1 MRIFMA
7 VAAISLLGAVSTTA
21 GAQEA
26 GTGARMASEARL
38 AGDSADRKEALSAQW
53 KKGERMAAD
62 GGTLLRRSERRLLS
76 LSRDAKRLEA
86 RADKAVQARLREEA
100 ALARG
105 QRMVKEGE
113 SLQLQAEA
121 QFGSAPSA

>member
-1 MRIFMA
+1 M
-7 VAAISLLGAVSTTA
+7 
-21 GAQEA
+21 
-26 GTGARMASEARL
+26 
-38 AGDSADRKEALSAQW
+38 
-53 KKGERMAAD
+53 
-62 GGTLLRRSERRLLS
+62 RRSERRLLS